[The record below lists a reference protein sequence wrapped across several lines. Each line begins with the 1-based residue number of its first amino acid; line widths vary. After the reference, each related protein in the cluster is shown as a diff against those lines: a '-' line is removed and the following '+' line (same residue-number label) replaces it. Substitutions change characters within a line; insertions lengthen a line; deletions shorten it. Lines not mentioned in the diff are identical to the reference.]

1 RLPNSGCLL
10 LTISAA
16 TSAAAFDACPAA
28 AALPVSGH
36 RMPIL
41 TVPAA
46 CAGGIEI
53 RAAAAAS
60 AAALIPDDFATLAP
74 RAPELSQRRCR
85 GRHGGPGCCAL
96 AF

>member
-1 RLPNSGCLL
+1 M
-10 LTISAA
+10 SAA

-46 CAGGIEI
+46 CADGIEI
-53 RAAAAAS
+53 RAAAAAI
-60 AAALIPDDFATLAP
+60 AAAIIVDGFVT
-74 RAPELSQRRCR
+74 SSSR
-85 GRHGGPGCCAL
+85 GPNFCDAVAAAAIVGAAAAH
-96 AF
+96 